1 MSYKFT
7 DSVPY
12 LINRA
17 GVGIGN
23 RFTLRIR
30 EHGITLPMYRVLAV
44 LRQDGPRTLGDL
56 SAMVSKEQSTLSRLI
71 GQLEDKALVT
81 RERPRDNARI
91 VRIDLTPAGARMADE
106 LMPIAIHFER
116 TVTEGLSAEE
126 IATLKRMLRDLYAR
140 IDDL

>member
-17 GVGIGN
+17 GVAIGN
-23 RFTLRIR
+23 RSSNRIR
-30 EHGITLPMYRVLAV
+30 AHGITLPMYRVLAV
-44 LRQDGPRTLGDL
+44 LRQDGPATLGEL

-71 GQLEDKALVT
+71 GQMEEKGLVT

-91 VRIDLTPAGARMADE
+91 VRIDITPEGVRLAEE
-106 LMPIAIHFER
+106 LMPVAIHIER
-116 TVTEGLSAEE
+116 TVTEGMTEAQ
-126 IATLKRMLRDLYAR
+126 IADLKRMLPRLYPR
-140 IDDL
+140 IDEV